1 MSNSAEGSSAGEKKE
16 SAPKISSKEKTEAS
30 RQLARLR
37 QLREE
42 LETRIAGTASATPT
56 TGPTHAQLRVMQR
69 QIQTDLRE
77 LPAMFRTLRR
87 DLENLENFYGNVQAL
102 HDSDPT
108 EARQWFEEHIE
119 ELKTILKAVIADL
132 NHIAESERCGDE
144 SGPVRSQ
151 AKKLA
156 KKYQDNL
163 DSLESGNGPGNPVQI
178 DQYLEILDRQLEGL
192 GDQLAEVTHQLE
204 TGEPEQAEARELK
217 PILTEIGTLLSAI
230 SKNKKFWGQSPEAK
244 TRANELWTLTRRL
257 AGMIGIRPE
266 AEILNNLPA
275 LRSGLE
281 ILVDDMDHHFKNLTK
296 EGWLKR
302 NAVKPVTSRIP
313 ARLKSTKAKIIEL
326 FLAGMLTGG
335 TADHMLFKGGH
346 AEGLKDKQGQ
356 EETWGPPKKPSAIK
370 KRVNKPD
377 RRTSI
382 DYSAGSHNA
391 EVSVDGKAGE
401 ITCENG
407 RLIFTFPKNEKPV
420 FVVGVP
426 GKPNP
431 KTFKPT
437 PEQAKA
443 GTFEVGMPS
452 DWKTEPEIHAAV
464 RFGDGERS
472 QSETLWSN

>member
-1 MSNSAEGSSAGEKKE
+1 M
-16 SAPKISSKEKTEAS
+16 
-30 RQLARLR
+30 
-37 QLREE
+37 
-42 LETRIAGTASATPT
+42 
-56 TGPTHAQLRVMQR
+56 
-69 QIQTDLRE
+69 
-77 LPAMFRTLRR
+77 
-87 DLENLENFYGNVQAL
+87 
-102 HDSDPT
+102 
-108 EARQWFEEHIE
+108 
-119 ELKTILKAVIADL
+119 
-132 NHIAESERCGDE
+132 
-144 SGPVRSQ
+144 
-151 AKKLA
+151 
-156 KKYQDNL
+156 
-163 DSLESGNGPGNPVQI
+163 
-178 DQYLEILDRQLEGL
+178 
-192 GDQLAEVTHQLE
+192 
-204 TGEPEQAEARELK
+204 
-217 PILTEIGTLLSAI
+217 
-230 SKNKKFWGQSPEAK
+230 
-244 TRANELWTLTRRL
+244 
-257 AGMIGIRPE
+257 
-266 AEILNNLPA
+266 
-275 LRSGLE
+275 
-281 ILVDDMDHHFKNLTK
+281 
-296 EGWLKR
+296 
-302 NAVKPVTSRIP
+302 TSRIT

-382 DYSAGSHNA
+382 DYSAGTHNA

-420 FVVGVP
+420 FVVGAP